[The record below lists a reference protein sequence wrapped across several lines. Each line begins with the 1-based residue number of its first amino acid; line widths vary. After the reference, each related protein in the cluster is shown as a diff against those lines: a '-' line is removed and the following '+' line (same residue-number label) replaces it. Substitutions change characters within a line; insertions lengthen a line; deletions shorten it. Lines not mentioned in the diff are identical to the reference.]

1 MDGGRTHEAKVKH
14 VGGSEG
20 RSTMVEKDKISPCL
34 WFDNQAEEAAN
45 FYVSVFREARILNIS
60 RISAGP
66 AEGNALVE
74 LELFGHKFTAFDGGP
89 LFKFTPAISFV
100 VKCESQEEI
109 DYYWE
114 KLAADGS
121 TSQCGWLEDR
131 FGISWQVAPAI
142 LPDLMERNA
151 ERVME
156 ALLSMTKPDIEQ
168 LRRAAGYG

>member
-1 MDGGRTHEAKVKH
+1 MAEL
-14 VGGSEG
+14 
-20 RSTMVEKDKISPCL
+20 DKISACL
-34 WFDNQAEEAAN
+34 WFDKQAEEAAN

-60 RISAGP
+60 RISSGP

-74 LELFGHKFTAFDGGP
+74 FELHGRKFTAFDGGP

-109 DYYWE
+109 DHFWE
-114 KLAADGS
+114 KLAEGGS